1 MIEPT
6 PFYQTTPIHL
16 VELQQRIE
24 KAKKQ
29 DERVL
34 LILTAK
40 PYPLTAYQVWQTYQ
54 SWFNNCPITSIR
66 RSLTNLSYSD
76 KVVKCPEMGQGQ
88 YGMLTHKWRLA

>member
-40 PYPLTAYQVWQTYQ
+40 PYPQTAYNIWQTYQ

-66 RSLTNLSYSD
+66 RSLTNISHSG
-76 KVVKCPEMGQGQ
+76 KVIKCPEMGQGQ
-88 YGMLTHKWRLA
+88 YGMLTHKWKLA